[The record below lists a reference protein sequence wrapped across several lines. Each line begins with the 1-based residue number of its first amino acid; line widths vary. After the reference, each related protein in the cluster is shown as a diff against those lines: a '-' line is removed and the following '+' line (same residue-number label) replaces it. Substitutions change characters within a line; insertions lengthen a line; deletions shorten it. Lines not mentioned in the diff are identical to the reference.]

1 MEKGSAIFI
10 DDENQVLRSLKRA
23 LNLHCKQWE
32 LFYYSSPQQA
42 LAEIQAIQPWVIVTD
57 KRMPE
62 MDGSEF
68 LQACKN
74 TSPDSIRV
82 MLTGD
87 TSHEAAL
94 ASIQAAHILLP
105 KPFEIEDILEVL
117 ERSSC
122 LRQFTLSDEIRNE
135 IGRIQG
141 LPALPESYQRLITYL
156 DSTEIPETVK
166 IAELISDDSAMFS
179 QIIKMANSSFFGFST
194 PIYSAEDAVVRLG
207 QDLIK
212 KIVLCIG
219 LYASPQV
226 KSEHGLLFAQA
237 KVVAQKLVQLVE
249 LSNTAK
255 VSLDRAYFTGLF
267 HNIGALIEVKPSG
280 SLSEDELGAFLLQ
293 LWGFES
299 DLVNTVKYQS
309 CPEENPEE
317 GILAFQLSLAK
328 ELAQA
333 EKPELT
339 MQEAIVSLNPE
350 RLERAGLISF
360 TRSEL

>member
-1 MEKGSAIFI
+1 MEKGRAIFI
-10 DDENQVLRSLKRA
+10 DDENQVLRSLRRA
-23 LNLHCKQWE
+23 LKLHCKQWE
-32 LFYYSSPQQA
+32 LFFYSSPQAA
-42 LAEIQAIQPWVIVTD
+42 LAEMSVIQPWVIVTD
-57 KRMPE
+57 KKMAE

-74 TSPDSIRV
+74 ISPNSIRV

-87 TSHEAAL
+87 TSHEVAL
-94 ASIQAAHILLP
+94 ASIEAAHILLP

-122 LRQFTLSDEIRNE
+122 LRNFTLSDEIRNE

-141 LPALPESYQRLITYL
+141 LPTLPESYQRLITYL
-156 DSTEIPETVK
+156 DSTEDPETAK
-166 IAELISDDSAMFS
+166 IAELISDDSAVFS
-179 QIIKMANSSFFGFST
+179 QIIKMANSSFFGFSS

-219 LYASPQV
+219 LYTSPQV
-226 KSEHGLLFAQA
+226 KNEHALLFAQA
-237 KVVAQKLVQLVE
+237 KTVAQTLVKLVE
-249 LSNTAK
+249 LSDNAK
-255 VSLDRAYFTGLF
+255 VSLDCAYFTGLF

-280 SLSEDELGAFLLQ
+280 ALSEDELGAFLLQ

-309 CPEENPEE
+309 CPEENPDE

-328 ELAQA
+328 ELARA
-333 EKPELT
+333 EKSELT
-339 MQEAIVSLNPE
+339 QQEAIASLNPA
-350 RLERAGLISF
+350 RLERAGLVSF
-360 TRSEL
+360 KRNGL